1 MDNLTWVWRLSLG
14 LGAIPPLSVF
24 YFRIKMKEG
33 DRYAESSMRHAKIP
47 YWLVIKFYWSR
58 LIPVAIIWFLY
69 DFSSYSFGIYSS
81 TILSRVIPDSVD
93 SPKDPLFLV
102 IAEIARLC
110 TSRWDGM
117 SLFCCFICPD
127 RCWGLGPRIT
137 SARKIPLQSVS
148 FSRPSLVSSCLA
160 FTANWWNILVA
171 SSSCVPPLFSSPSDI
186 IRRTFLVV
194 WRIWAGR

>member
-81 TILSRVIPDSVD
+81 TILSRVIPDSVPSLKQPPSFRWLRFAD
-93 SPKDPLFLV
+93 LVCVAGVECRYSTVLF
-102 IAEIARLC
+102 ARI
-110 TSRWDGM
+110 G
-117 SLFCCFICPD
+117 FG
-127 RCWGLGPRIT
+127 GLGHGLPRPEKYPCNRGL
-137 SARKIPLQSVS
+137 SPGYLWLLHVWLLQ
-148 FSRPSLVSSCLA
+148 
-160 FTANWWNILVA
+160 
-171 SSSCVPPLFSSPSDI
+171 
-186 IRRTFLVV
+186 
-194 WRIWAGR
+194 